1 MSAQPLLAVDGITA
15 GYGAV
20 TILRDLSL
28 AVPEGSITAL
38 IGANGAGKTTL
49 MRVIAGLLVPS
60 AGTIRFVGNDVTQA
74 PTHRRVA
81 AGLAL
86 VPEGRQVFPYL
97 SVADNLR
104 LGAWA
109 PGARKEEAATTAR
122 VHALF
127 PRLDERRAQAAGSLS
142 GGEQQ
147 MLAVGRGM
155 MAKPRL
161 LLLDEPT
168 LGLAPQMARTIFDTV
183 LRLRDDGM
191 TILIAEQDVRTTLAI
206 ADHAYVIES
215 GRIKKD
221 GAAATLRD
229 DPEIRSAYLGL

>member
-1 MSAQPLLAVDGITA
+1 MNAPPLLAVEGIAA

-28 AVPEGSITAL
+28 TVPEGSITAL

-49 MRVIAGLLVPS
+49 MRVIAGLVVPG
-60 AGTIRFVGNDVTQA
+60 AGAIRFNGTDITGS
-74 PTHRRVA
+74 PPHRRVA

-104 LGAWA
+104 LGAWV
-109 PGARKEEAATTAR
+109 PPARADETASAAR
-122 VHALF
+122 VYALF

-168 LGLAPQMARTIFDTV
+168 LGLAPQMARTIFDTL
-183 LRLRDDGM
+183 LRLRSDGM

-206 ADHAYVIES
+206 ADHAYVIEN
-215 GRIKKD
+215 GRIKMD
-221 GAAATLRD
+221 GAAAELRD

>member
-20 TILRDLSL
+20 TILRALSL
-28 AVPEGSITAL
+28 VVPEGTITAL
-38 IGANGAGKTTL
+38 VGANGAGKTTL
-49 MRVIAGLLVPS
+49 MRVIAGLLAPS
-60 AGTIRFVGNDVTQA
+60 AGAIRFAGKDVTQA

-97 SVADNLR
+97 SVAENLR

-109 PGARKEEAATTAR
+109 ARKEEAATTSR
-122 VHALF
+122 VYGLF

-147 MLAVGRGM
+147 MLAVGRGL

-168 LGLAPQMARTIFDTV
+168 LGLAPQMARMIFDTV
-183 LRLRDDGM
+183 QRLRDDGM

-206 ADHAYVIES
+206 ADGAYVIEN
-215 GRIKKD
+215 GRIKKE
-221 GAAATLRD
+221 GTAATLRD

>member
-20 TILRDLSL
+20 TILRALSI
-28 AVPEGSITAL
+28 AVPEGTITAL
-38 IGANGAGKTTL
+38 VGANGAGKTTL
-49 MRVIAGLLVPS
+49 MRVIAGLLAPG
-60 AGTIRFVGNDVTQA
+60 AGIIRFAGADLTGA

-81 AGLAL
+81 SGLSL

-97 SVADNLR
+97 SVAENLR

-109 PGARKEEAATTAR
+109 ARADEAATAR
-122 VHALF
+122 HVYDLF

-147 MLAVGRGM
+147 MLAVGRGL

-168 LGLAPQMARTIFDTV
+168 LGLAPQMARMIFDTV
-183 LRLRDDGM
+183 RRLRDDGM

-206 ADHAYVIES
+206 ADGAYVIEN
-215 GRIKKD
+215 GRIKKE
-221 GAAATLRD
+221 GAAALLRD

>member
-1 MSAQPLLAVDGITA
+1 MNEPLLTVEKITA
-15 GYGAV
+15 GYGAI
-20 TILRDLSL
+20 TILRGLSL
-28 AVPEGSITAL
+28 AVPAGSITAL

-49 MRVIAGLLVPS
+49 MRVLAGLVAPD
-60 AGTIRFVGNDVTQA
+60 AGTIRFDGSDITRS
-74 PTHRRVA
+74 PSHRRVA

-109 PGARKEEAATTAR
+109 ASARTEAAASTAR
-122 VHALF
+122 VFALF

-147 MLAVGRGM
+147 MLAVGRGL

-168 LGLAPQMARTIFDTV
+168 LGLAPQMARMIFDTV
-183 LRLRDDGM
+183 RHLRDDGM

-206 ADHAYVIES
+206 ADGAYVIES
-215 GRIKKD
+215 GRIKKE

-229 DPEIRSAYLGL
+229 DPDIRSAYLGL